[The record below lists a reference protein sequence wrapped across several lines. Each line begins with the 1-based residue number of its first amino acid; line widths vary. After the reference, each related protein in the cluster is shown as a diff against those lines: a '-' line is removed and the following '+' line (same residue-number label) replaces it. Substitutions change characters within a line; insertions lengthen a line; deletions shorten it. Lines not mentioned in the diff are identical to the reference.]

1 MAELSVVVATT
12 VGCLYFFDSGHSEVA
27 SKAGLRT
34 VGVLL
39 MIANATWFLLMIRL
53 VVKAGLPGARQFA
66 TGMIGKVRNVTTV
79 IWALRFQ

>member
-1 MAELSVVVATT
+1 
-12 VGCLYFFDSGHSEVA
+12 
-27 SKAGLRT
+27 
-34 VGVLL
+34 
-39 MIANATWFLLMIRL
+39 MIRL